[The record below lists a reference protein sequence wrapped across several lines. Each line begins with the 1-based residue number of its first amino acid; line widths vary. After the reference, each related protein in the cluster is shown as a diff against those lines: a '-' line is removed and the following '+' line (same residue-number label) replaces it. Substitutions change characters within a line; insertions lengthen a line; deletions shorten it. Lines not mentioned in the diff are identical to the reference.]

1 VVLTLT
7 GEKARGARLR
17 RAEREQAELVVE
29 VASLLYR
36 SPDGEFAV
44 VNATAVPAGGEGT
57 AKRIVLTGPI
67 AYLHEGEE
75 LVVRGSW
82 REHPRHGLR
91 FEVTQASH
99 AEPSTEAGLVAAL
112 SAIKYVGAGGATYL
126 YERYGLEALSVVD
139 RAPRQRLREVPG
151 IGRVR
156 IDGAVR
162 SWEEQRGQRA
172 LRMFLGSCG
181 VEAAVASRIYRA
193 WGTQSVQ
200 QLRADPYRIT
210 RLPGIGFHSADTLA
224 ASLGIAAD
232 APERI
237 DAGLLHTLEQAE
249 LDGHCY
255 LPRDELERRAAA
267 LLAPRDAECG
277 AFVEA
282 EDIAARIR
290 AMCEESRLVS
300 ERAGDDEPVYTAE
313 MHALERRLA
322 EDVRTLV
329 CSPPTLDGS
338 GAARPSRGAFVP
350 TDEQWQAVRLALEHR
365 LSILTGGPGT
375 GKTTSM
381 RVLVDLLREAGHT
394 VRLCAPTGKAARRL
408 SAATGV
414 HASTIHQ
421 LLSWVPGIGFARNRA
436 NRLEGVD
443 MLIVDEVSM
452 LSVRLAEALLAAID
466 ERTHV
471 LLVGDTDQL
480 AAIGPGRVLE
490 DVIASGGIPVTAL
503 TEVFR
508 QAQRS
513 LIVRAA
519 HAINHGRRPDASAAD
534 VCDTDVIRDF
544 FLIER
549 EREEQVFAEVVSLA
563 GERLASY
570 YDLDPRIDVQ
580 VLAPMRRGRAGI
592 EVTNAELRA
601 RVNPDGAPV
610 PGTTLRLGDRVI
622 QTRNDHE
629 HGLMN
634 GEVALL
640 EHWDGE
646 RERVVLRG
654 DDGRVLTLPLAAIDS
669 FEPAYAISI
678 HKAQG
683 SQAPAIV
690 LALARSHRIMLTR
703 NLIYTGVTRAERVC
717 VVVTQPGALEIA
729 LGRRDARR
737 RYTRLGEIV
746 AGSPLAGPPARATR
760 HQGGE
765 GS

>member
-1 VVLTLT
+1 
-7 GEKARGARLR
+7 
-17 RAEREQAELVVE
+17 
-29 VASLLYR
+29 
-36 SPDGEFAV
+36 
-44 VNATAVPAGGEGT
+44 
-57 AKRIVLTGPI
+57 
-67 AYLHEGEE
+67 
-75 LVVRGSW
+75 
-82 REHPRHGLR
+82 
-91 FEVTQASH
+91 
-99 AEPSTEAGLVAAL
+99 
-112 SAIKYVGAGGATYL
+112 
-126 YERYGLEALSVVD
+126 
-139 RAPRQRLREVPG
+139 
-151 IGRVR
+151 
-156 IDGAVR
+156 
-162 SWEEQRGQRA
+162 
-172 LRMFLGSCG
+172 
-181 VEAAVASRIYRA
+181 
-193 WGTQSVQ
+193 VQ

-210 RLPGIGFHSADTLA
+210 RLPGIGFLSADTLA

-237 DAGLLHTLEQAE
+237 AAGLLHTLEQAE
-249 LDGHCY
+249 LDGHCF

-267 LLAPRDAECG
+267 LLAPRNPECDAFIEG
-277 AFVEA
+277 
-282 EDIAARIR
+282 EDVSARIR
-290 AMCEESRLVS
+290 ALCEESHLVS
-300 ERAGDDEPVYTAE
+300 ERACDGEPIYTAE
-313 MHALERRLA
+313 MHTLERRLA
-322 EDVRTLV
+322 DDVRTLAS
-329 CSPPTLDGS
+329 SPATLDTS

-350 TDEQWQAVRLALEHR
+350 TDEQWRAVGLALEHR

-381 RVLVDLLREAGHT
+381 RVLVDLLRERGHT

-436 NRLEGVD
+436 NRLEGID

-466 ERTHV
+466 EKTHV

-490 DVIASGGIPVTAL
+490 DIIASHGIPVTSL

-519 HAINHGRRPDASAAD
+519 HAINHGRRPDAAAD
-534 VCDTDVIRDF
+534 SSDADVIRDF

-580 VLAPMRRGRAGI
+580 VLAPMRRGRVGI
-592 EVTNAELRA
+592 EVMNAELRA

-610 PGTTLRLGDRVI
+610 PGTALRLGDRVI

-634 GEVALL
+634 GEVGLL

-646 RERVVLRG
+646 RERVALRG
-654 DDGRVLTLPLAAIDS
+654 DDGRLLTLPLAAIDS

-717 VVVTQPGALEIA
+717 VVVAQPGALEVA

-737 RYTRLGEIV
+737 RYTRLAEMV
-746 AGSPLAGPPARATR
+746 AGSPGDGRPAGVERQRSPDDL
-760 HQGGE
+760 
-765 GS
+765 